1 MSVELFCAGFTST
14 CVYFFLYE
22 PTDPQNSCN
31 VEALVLRVT
40 RRPPFSGLVVRAPFV
55 LEGHGKTS

>member
-1 MSVELFCAGFTST
+1 MQVLHQLVCIFSYMSPLT
-14 CVYFFLYE
+14 
-22 PTDPQNSCN
+22 PQNSCN

-40 RRPPFSGLVVRAPFV
+40 RRPPFSGHVVRAPFV